1 MSSKKE
7 KSETPKKMGRP
18 KAQSKQR
25 TFEEACKMQCTQE
38 EILLL
43 FGVSDKTLNNWCKET
58 YGRTFSDVFK
68 EKREGGK
75 MSLRRKQWNL
85 AESNASMAIFLG
97 KNYLN
102 QRDQQSIGFSFNAKD
117 EDDPITKALKEEFS
131 NHDRIQR
138 KAKEDS

>member
-1 MSSKKE
+1 
-7 KSETPKKMGRP
+7 
-18 KAQSKQR
+18 
-25 TFEEACKMQCTQE
+25 
-38 EILLL
+38 
-43 FGVSDKTLNNWCKET
+43 
-58 YGRTFSDVFK
+58 
-68 EKREGGK
+68 

-102 QRDQQSIGFSFNAKD
+102 QRDQQSIGFSFDKKE
-117 EDDPITKALKEEFS
+117 EDDPITAALKEEFS